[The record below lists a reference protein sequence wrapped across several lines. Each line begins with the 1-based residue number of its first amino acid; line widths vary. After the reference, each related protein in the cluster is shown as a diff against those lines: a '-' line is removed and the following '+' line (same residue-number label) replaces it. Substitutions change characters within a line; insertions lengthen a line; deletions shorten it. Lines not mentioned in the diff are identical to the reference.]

1 MIDNFRRRFFQFA
14 AKNDG
19 WAESLQNHRDGVADH
34 MGFRMAELPRCRAL
48 MSCTPDQNAP
58 GLALPCAS
66 GIEGY
71 LKGKAGKQC
80 PHPGARRDLVRGL

>member
-1 MIDNFRRRFFQFA
+1 
-14 AKNDG
+14 
-19 WAESLQNHRDGVADH
+19 
-34 MGFRMAELPRCRAL
+34 

-80 PHPGARRDLVRGL
+80 PHPGAGRDLVRGL